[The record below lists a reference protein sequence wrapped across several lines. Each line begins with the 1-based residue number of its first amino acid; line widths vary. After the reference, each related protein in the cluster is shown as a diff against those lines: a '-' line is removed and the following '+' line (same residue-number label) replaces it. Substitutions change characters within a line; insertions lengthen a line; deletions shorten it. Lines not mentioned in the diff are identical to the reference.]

1 MIRKR
6 FLFLLAVCLPT
17 GLQAANQINERI
29 YIDGREKP
37 VRLCTVPLES
47 LDELRHA
54 EFQRRL
60 DSCNT
65 VWFNDTQT
73 QRSFST
79 ALHAGYR
86 ATWSLY
92 NDSLR
97 LLEVVNMEGALAPES
112 KYARHVPTEGIVR
125 ADGFA
130 DWFTGELR
138 ICMGGVLNTDLSPD
152 DKKHETEWICTL
164 DRGVVTS
171 YRKYANR
178 FIGANPKAS
187 EQAFKQTCKEKLLPK
202 NLRSKYYKKVSGRV
216 TGRTDE
222 AGRVHD
228 LKIRLE
234 FYRDANGWQQ
244 PDAVCDERD
253 PRLEKL
259 RRQLEK
265 VPWYGLYY
273 NGEVFSKTFY
283 WRPLP

>member
-1 MIRKR
+1 E
-6 FLFLLAVCLPT
+6 ACGPTDSPT
-17 GLQAANQINERI
+17 G
-29 YIDGREKP
+29 
-37 VRLCTVPLES
+37 
-47 LDELRHA
+47 
-54 EFQRRL
+54 
-60 DSCNT
+60 
-65 VWFNDTQT
+65 
-73 QRSFST
+73 
-79 ALHAGYR
+79 
-86 ATWSLY
+86 
-92 NDSLR
+92 
-97 LLEVVNMEGALAPES
+97 
-112 KYARHVPTEGIVR
+112 
-125 ADGFA
+125 
-130 DWFTGELR
+130 FTGELR

-164 DRGVVTS
+164 DRGVVTA

-178 FIGANPKAS
+178 FIGADPKAS

-202 NLRSKYYKKVSGRV
+202 NLRSKYYPKISGRI

-244 PDAVCDERD
+244 PDLVCDERD
-253 PRLEKL
+253 PRLDKL

-273 NGEVFSKTFY
+273 NGEVFAETFY